1 MANKIRGKVESSNL
15 KEYQG
20 ILQIGFKLEQ
30 GIWYNLDGEEDILKE
45 VQELV
50 SKGNEIEFDYD
61 PEKKKVSN
69 LMVISKGNISK
80 SDISEDKKEEK
91 DKKEENFGEFK
102 SNEVVDIKG
111 KKHVI
116 YQGLLRLAH
125 EKGLMNFEILEK
137 YVSDDMK
144 KSWCL
149 VRAHCKKDKKD
160 VFFDGIGSST
170 PDNTGSMTESHP
182 VEMANTRAKGRALR
196 DFLNIGQAMFEELK
210 E

>member
-1 MANKIRGKVESSNL
+1 MVNKIRGRVESYTDP
-15 KEYQG
+15 KKYQG
-20 ILQIGFKLEQ
+20 NLQIGFKLEQ
-30 GIWYNLDGEEDILKE
+30 GIWYNIDGEEYQLKE
-45 VQELV
+45 VLKLL

-61 PEKKKVSN
+61 PKKKKVNN
-69 LMVISKGNISK
+69 LIVISKANIS
-80 SDISEDKKEEK
+80 E

-149 VRAHCKKDKKD
+149 VRAHCRKDQKD

-182 VEMANTRAKGRALR
+182 VEMEHTRAKGRALR
-196 DFLNIGQAMFEELK
+196 DFLNIGQAMAEELK
-210 E
+210 EE